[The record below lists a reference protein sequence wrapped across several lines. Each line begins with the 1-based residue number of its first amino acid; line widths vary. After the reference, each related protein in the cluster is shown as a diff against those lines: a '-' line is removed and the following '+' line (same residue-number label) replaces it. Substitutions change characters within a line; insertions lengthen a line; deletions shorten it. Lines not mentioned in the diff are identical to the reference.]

1 MSFRDSSAFSPLL
14 LAYVVLGELTLLSPN
29 LTKGV
34 GSNSFLIPEC
44 VMV

>member
-14 LAYVVLGELTLLSPN
+14 LAYMVLRELALLSPN

-34 GSNSFLIPEC
+34 GSTFLIPEC